1 VIDLQEMRSSF
12 QVKEIRQ
19 EALLQVIS
27 ASAKTTQKQ
36 TEISKRITGLRFQ
49 GSFSMALYIHGGKL

>member
-1 VIDLQEMRSSF
+1 
-12 QVKEIRQ
+12 VKEIRQ